1 MRPSSGTLAFVRL
14 FAWVIAIIAA
24 LGYLVFMRA
33 QSSGLPEQGMVIPLR
48 PLAPL
53 STVPVPPVFGME
65 GILADRTAAIKLGK
79 ALFWDMQ
86 AGSDDIQACAS
97 CHFNAG
103 ADSRAINNIN
113 PGGDNSFQVGGPNY
127 HFSAGSSNAG
137 FGGYHDGDFP
147 FHKVAD
153 PKDRFSVISDVNDIS
168 GSQGVFAT
176 TGDRIIL
183 SGAGQNGGNAGNGGT
198 GSGPGPHPTPTP
210 VRRGPNPGSADAGD
224 GPGMI
229 RGPHDTRSL
238 PQTTMS
244 GTLPGSSSQSAQFN
258 KRSAEIRIPDDSSQ
272 DPSGRGQNGGDD
284 NPPQAPAP
292 NINLT
297 STEITT
303 SVPDPVFSYGDPG
316 NPAKRINT
324 RKVTGRNTPSA
335 VDAVFNF
342 RNFWDGRA
350 QNVCNGANPFGA
362 RDGASHLLVVDGD
375 GKLGPAHVGMANS
388 ALCSQ
393 SLGPILSSVE
403 MSADDRNFHQ
413 VGKKLLAR
421 KPLAKQLVDPTDSVL
436 GALSNA
442 PGKGLNASYASL
454 IQQAFLPEWW
464 QFSKHVCTGADG
476 SIVANVDP
484 QQYEVCPTGTDEYS
498 LMEYNFSLFWGVA
511 IQMYE
516 STLIADQ
523 TPFDRYME
531 QQKTYNLIGDN
542 HNQAYTIQLEPGI
555 QPYTLSVIALDP
567 LADATDQ
574 DMAYAFDYGDGRVM
588 GVGLDSGTI
597 DYATGKLTL
606 LFGLPPV
613 SSFPIKI
620 SYSVGPTPL
629 TTGQLRGLLVF
640 QTKGRCVNCHGGPE
654 LSNASVG
661 TVSSVGP
668 SERMIMADMQVR
680 VYDTGYYHIGVRPTA
695 EDAGL
700 AGTDPVAGK
709 SLSQSEFLRQ
719 RVCDNPAEAIMIP
732 GRPGDG
738 ISMAPLNCGDQ
749 IANGGFFK
757 APQLRNVAL
766 TAPYFHNGSQL
777 TLEQVVEFYDRGGDF
792 NTFGEEHQYM
802 DADIDLLGL
811 TLQDKTDLVD
821 FLRTGLTDPRT
832 VTQAAPFDHPQLLT
846 PNGHPAGANGYPV
859 QEDTQHPGQAATQLM
874 EIPAVGKN
882 GGKPLPTFLENLLGG
897 GK

>member
-1 MRPSSGTLAFVRL
+1 MKPSSGTPAFLRIFVS
-14 FAWVIAIIAA
+14 VIAITVA
-24 LGYLVFMRA
+24 LGYFANVRA
-33 QSSGLPEQGMVIPLR
+33 QNGGLPEQGMTIPLR

-65 GILADRTAAIKLGK
+65 GILADRTAAIALGK

-103 ADSRAINNIN
+103 ADSRAVNEVN
-113 PGGDNSFQVGGPNY
+113 PGQAGGDNNFEMGGAPNY
-127 HFSAGSSNAG
+127 HLKAGTSGAG
-137 FGGYHDGDFP
+137 FGGYHDGDYP
-147 FHKVAD
+147 FRKVVS
-153 PKDRFSVISDVNDIS
+153 PNDRFSVISDVNDVT
-168 GSQGVFAT
+168 GSQGVPGLT
-176 TGDRIIL
+176 STQIIVTG
-183 SGAGQNGGNAGNGGT
+183 
-198 GSGPGPHPTPTP
+198 
-210 VRRGPNPGSADAGD
+210 GD
-224 GPGMI
+224 VV
-229 RGPHDTRSL
+229 
-238 PQTTMS
+238 
-244 GTLPGSSSQSAQFN
+244 GSSSGSG
-258 KRSAEIRIPDDSSQ
+258 SSS
-272 DPSGRGQNGGDD
+272 DGSN
-284 NPPQAPAP
+284 APHCQVN
-292 NINLT
+292 NINDDINDPDSNPRLSPKLGNDMEAGPRKPRKPASNPT
-297 STEITT
+297 CVAQPRGLQITARN
-303 SVPDPVFSYGDPG
+303 SVETDRSVADPVFSFPDPSD
-316 NPAKRINT
+316 PTKRINT
-324 RKVTGRNTPSA
+324 RRVTGRNTPSA
-335 VDAVFNF
+335 VDAVFNN

-362 RDGASHLLVVDGD
+362 RDNSTHLLVVDGD

-393 SLGPILSSVE
+393 SLGPILSSTE

-421 KPLAKQLVDPTDSVL
+421 MPLARQFVDPTDSVL
-436 GALSNA
+436 GAVSNA
-442 PGKGLNASYASL
+442 PAKGLKTSYAAL

-464 QFSKHVCTGADG
+464 QFNRHICTAADG
-476 SIVANVDP
+476 TIVSNVDP
-484 QQYEVCPTGTDEYS
+484 QKFEKCPASTDDYS
-498 LMEYNFSLFWGVA
+498 QMEYNFSLFWGVA

-523 TPFDRYME
+523 TPFDKYME
-531 QQKTYNLIGDN
+531 QQKTYNLVGDN
-542 HNQAYTIQLEPGI
+542 RTQSYTIQLEPGI
-555 QPYTLSVIALDP
+555 QPYSLSVIALDP
-567 LADATDQ
+567 LADFTDQ

-588 GVGLDSGTI
+588 GVGLDSGSI
-597 DYATGKLTL
+597 NYSTGQLTL

-613 SSFPIKI
+613 STFPVKI

-661 TVSSVGP
+661 TVSTVGP

-700 AGTDPVAGK
+700 AGTDPIASK
-709 SLSQSEFLRQ
+709 SLSQSEYLRE
-719 RVCDNPAEAIMIP
+719 RVCNDPAEAIMIP

-777 TLEQVVEFYDRGGDF
+777 TLEQVVEFYNRGGDF

-802 DADIDLLGL
+802 DADIDILGL
-811 TLQDKTDLVD
+811 TLQDQTDLVD
-821 FLRTGLTDPRT
+821 FLRNGLTDPRT
-832 VTQAAPFDHPQLLT
+832 VSQAAPFDHPQLLT
-846 PNGHPAGANGYPV
+846 PNGHPAGPNGSPV
-859 QEDTQHPGQAATQLM
+859 QEDPQHPGQATTQLM
-874 EIPAVGKN
+874 EVPAVGKS
-882 GGKPLPTFLENLLGG
+882 GGKPLPTFLQNLLGAKNG
-897 GK
+897 SN

>member
-1 MRPSSGTLAFVRL
+1 MKPSSGTLAFVRI
-14 FAWVIAIIAA
+14 FIWVIAITVAV
-24 LGYLVFMRA
+24 GYFAHVRA
-33 QSSGLPEQGMVIPLR
+33 QSGGLPEQGMVIPLR

-65 GILADRTAAIKLGK
+65 GILADKTAAIQLGK

-103 ADSRAINNIN
+103 ADSRAINQVN
-113 PGGDNSFQVGGPNY
+113 PGQAGGDNNFQVGVSANGSLGPNY
-127 HFSAGSSNAG
+127 HYKAGTAGAG

-147 FHKVAD
+147 FRKVSD
-153 PKDRFSVISDVNDIS
+153 VKDRFSVISDVNDVS
-168 GSQGVFAT
+168 GSQGQFGLTNDKITVDVQVKGIGIDDGSSVRERHNTSEDGTNDEFT
-176 TGDRIIL
+176 YGIDTPHQPSSRNRPTNSSNKG
-183 SGAGQNGGNAGNGGT
+183 SGATQSNGGKRPAN
-198 GSGPGPHPTPTP
+198 
-210 VRRGPNPGSADAGD
+210 SA
-224 GPGMI
+224 
-229 RGPHDTRSL
+229 TV
-238 PQTTMS
+238 TTS
-244 GTLPGSSSQSAQFN
+244 NSI
-258 KRSAEIRIPDDSSQ
+258 EW
-272 DPSGRGQNGGDD
+272 
-284 NPPQAPAP
+284 
-292 NINLT
+292 
-297 STEITT
+297 TT
-303 SVPDPVFSYGDPG
+303 SVADPVFSYPNQVDPTQRV
-316 NPAKRINT
+316 NVR
-324 RKVTGRNTPSA
+324 RVTGRNTPSA
-335 VDAVFNF
+335 VNAVFNF

-362 RDGASHLLVVDGD
+362 RDSSLHLLVLGTD

-421 KPLAKQLVDPTDSVL
+421 VPLANQKIDPTDSVL
-436 GALSNA
+436 GILSNA
-442 PGKGLNASYASL
+442 SGKGLKTTYSAL
-454 IQQAFLPEWW
+454 IQQAFQPEWW
-464 QFSKHVCTGADG
+464 QFSRHICTAADG
-476 SIVANVDP
+476 STVTDVDP
-484 QQYEVCPTGTDEYS
+484 AAFETCPAGTDDYS
-498 LMEYNFSLFWGVA
+498 QMEYNFSLFWGVA

-523 TPFDRYME
+523 TPFDKYME
-531 QQKTYNLIGDN
+531 QQKTYTLIGDN
-542 HNQAYTIQLEPGI
+542 NKQSYTIQLDPGI
-555 QPYTLSVIALDP
+555 QPYSLSIIALDP
-567 LADATDQ
+567 LADFTDQ
-574 DMAYAFDYGDGRVM
+574 EMAYAFDYGDGRVM
-588 GVGLDSGTI
+588 GVGLDSGII
-597 DYATGKLTL
+597 DYASGTLTVQ
-606 LFGLPPV
+606 FGMPPV
-613 SSFPIKI
+613 STFPIKI
-620 SYSVGPTPL
+620 SYSVGATPM

-668 SERMIMADMQVR
+668 AERMIMADMQVR

-695 EDAGL
+695 EDGGL

-709 SLSQSEFLRQ
+709 SLSQSEYLRE
-719 RVCDNPAEAIMIP
+719 RVCNDPSEAIMIP

-738 ISMAPLNCGDQ
+738 ISMAPLNCGDET
-749 IANGGFFK
+749 ARGGFFK

-802 DADIDLLGL
+802 DADIDNLGL

-821 FLRTGLTDPRT
+821 FLRNALTDPRT
-832 VTQAAPFDHPQLLT
+832 VSQAAPFDHPQLLT
-846 PNGHPAGANGYPV
+846 PNGHPQSSNGYPV
-859 QEDTQHPGQAATQLM
+859 IADPKHPGQATTQFMEVPAT
-874 EIPAVGKN
+874 GKN
-882 GGKPLPTFLENLLGG
+882 GGKPLPTFLENLLGVTNG
-897 GK
+897 GN

>member
-1 MRPSSGTLAFVRL
+1 MMKRASGARTFSRILALV
-14 FAWVIAIIAA
+14 VVVVVSI
-24 LGYLVFMRA
+24 GYYSHVRA
-33 QSSGLPEQGMVIPLR
+33 QNGGLPEQGMVIPLR

-65 GILADRTAAIKLGK
+65 GILADKTAAIKLGK

-86 AGSDDIQACAS
+86 AGSDDTQACAS

-103 ADSRAINNIN
+103 ADSRAINEVN
-113 PGGDNSFQVGGPNY
+113 PGQAGGDNSFQMGSGPNY
-127 HFSAGSSNAG
+127 QLKPGSSTAG

-153 PKDRFSVISDVNDIS
+153 PKDRFSIISDVNDVT
-168 GSQGVFAT
+168 GSQGVFGT
-176 TGDRIIL
+176 THDQIVVQTKLNPAGIGDINTG
-183 SGAGQNGGNAGNGGT
+183 GAIPI
-198 GSGPGPHPTPTP
+198 PGHE
-210 VRRGPNPGSADAGD
+210 RA
-224 GPGMI
+224 
-229 RGPHDTRSL
+229 H
-238 PQTTMS
+238 
-244 GTLPGSSSQSAQFN
+244 
-258 KRSAEIRIPDDSSQ
+258 
-272 DPSGRGQNGGDD
+272 GGDD
-284 NPPQAPAP
+284 ESLTFGNNDHPGPNHKFPPSRQDLKNKGKGNQNGSTGVAPEP
-292 NINLT
+292 TKNVN
-297 STEITT
+297 STELTT
-303 SVPDPVFSYGDPG
+303 TVADPVFSYPDPSD
-316 NPAKRINT
+316 PSKRINT

-362 RDGASHLLVVDGD
+362 RDKASHLLVVDGD

-393 SLGPILSSVE
+393 ALGPILSSVE

-421 KPLAKQLVDPTDSVL
+421 TPLAKQLVDPTDSVL

-442 PGKGLNASYASL
+442 PGKGLKTSYSAL

-464 QFSKHVCTGADG
+464 QFSRHICTAADG
-476 SIVANVDP
+476 SIVSNTDP
-484 QQYEVCPTGTDEYS
+484 QAFEKCPSGTDEYTQ
-498 LMEYNFSLFWGVA
+498 MEYNFSLFWGVA

-523 TPFDRYME
+523 TPLDKYLE
-531 QQKTYNLIGDN
+531 QQKTYNLTGDN
-542 HNQAYTIQLEPGI
+542 HTQAYTIQLEPGV

-567 LADATDQ
+567 LADFTDQ

-606 LFGLPPV
+606 LFGMPPV
-613 SSFPIKI
+613 STFPVRI
-620 SYSVGPTPL
+620 SYSVGPSPL
-629 TTGQLRGLLVF
+629 TTSQLRGLLVF

-661 TVSSVGP
+661 TVSTVGP

-695 EDAGL
+695 EDGGL
-700 AGTDPVAGK
+700 AGSDPIAGK
-709 SLSQSEFLRQ
+709 SLSQSEYLRE

-738 ISMAPLNCGDQ
+738 ISMAPLSCGDQ

-821 FLRTGLTDPRT
+821 FLRNGLTDPRT
-832 VTQAAPFDHPQLLT
+832 VSQAAPFDHPQLFT
-846 PNGHPAGANGYPV
+846 PNGHPAGPNGYPV
-859 QEDTQHPGQAATQLM
+859 QNDSQHPGQATTQLM
-874 EIPAVGKN
+874 EVPAGGKS
-882 GGKPLPTFLENLLGG
+882 GGKPLPTFLENLGG
-897 GK
+897 VNNASK